1 VIDHVL
7 GPVAWS
13 ERRAGLARSGWR
25 PRHRDG
31 LWRYRLASVVIV
43 AVLWQLFSSSTESLL
58 VPTFTET
65 LAALVALLGDAATW
79 RAIFATNVA
88 LAIGFGLS
96 VAVGIPLGF
105 AMGRSRIVGTALKP
119 YVTIMLVAP
128 MAALIPLVVM
138 AVGIGLA
145 ARVVL
150 VMLFAVPMIV
160 VNAQTGV
167 RSIDPAL
174 IDMGRSFGA
183 SERQVWRRVLW
194 PASIPAVMAG
204 IRIGLGRA
212 ITAMILAEILIL
224 AVGLGG
230 LLLRYRGAFRADLLY
245 ATTFLVVV
253 EALILVG
260 IARVVERRAAPWS
273 GPPEDLG

>member
-1 VIDHVL
+1 
-7 GPVAWS
+7 
-13 ERRAGLARSGWR
+13 
-25 PRHRDG
+25 
-31 LWRYRLASVVIV
+31 VIV
-43 AVLWQLFSSSTESLL
+43 AILWQVFAANAESLL

-65 LAALVALLGDAATW
+65 LAASVGLLGDAATW
-79 RAIFATNVA
+79 RAIVATNVA

-105 AMGRSRIVGTALKP
+105 SMGRSRIVGAALKP

-128 MAALIPLVVM
+128 MAALIPLIVM

-160 VNAQTGV
+160 VNAQAGV
-167 RSIDPAL
+167 RSADPAL

-183 SERQVWRRVLW
+183 SERQLWLRVLL

-212 ITAMILAEILIL
+212 ITAMIIAEMLIL

-245 ATTFLVVV
+245 ATTLLVVI
-253 EALILVG
+253 EALVLVG
-260 IARVVERRAAPWS
+260 IARVVERRTAPWS
-273 GPPEDLG
+273 EPREDLG